1 MNDAFWES
9 KLVSRRGHLKYLEEL
24 RELSR
29 ENRKEATRSEDIIW
43 YEILKN
49 KKTGFK
55 FLRQKPIKRFILDFY
70 CKELLLAIE
79 IDGSSHIKRKKYDE
93 ERDKFLKNLNI
104 ETLRISVGEVI
115 KDINKIKYEIGRY
128 IEVRKVSL
136 FKGKTPKGKGFKKV

>member
-9 KLVSRRGHLKYLEEL
+9 KLVSRRGYLKYLEEL

-29 ENRKEATRSEDIIW
+29 ENRKKATRSEDIIW

-79 IDGSSHIKRKKYDE
+79 IDGSSHTKRKNYDE

-115 KDINKIKYEIGRY
+115 KDINKIKHEIYKY
-128 IEVRKVSL
+128 IEVRKISL
-136 FKGKTPKGKGFKKV
+136 FKGKTPKGKGFKKI